1 MIFRMFN
8 LKIDASDRDEFVKVG
23 RHNLTT
29 SLANEPGTLT
39 MYATHADPAGTDNYI
54 FEVYQDEN
62 AYDIHAHSPQFK
74 DFTSMAKDVIKGR
87 SVTQLVP
94 QLLLEQPAGFT
105 VEDGQSTVQL
115 NKATLPSAEL
125 KTLLPKLRQA
135 VSNDPHFL
143 ACLVGVD
150 KESPEQVVLLAN
162 HDSAGVAHQYA
173 DLLPGKAINLY
184 PDTIISHG
192 GLDFEAD

>member
-29 SLANEPGTLT
+29 SLTNEPGTLT

-74 DFTSMAKDVIKGR
+74 DFTTMAKDVIKER
-87 SVTQLVP
+87 AVTQLKPV
-94 QLLLEQPAGFT
+94 LLVEQPAGFT
-105 VEDGQSTVQL
+105 IEDGQSTVQL
-115 NKATLPSAEL
+115 NRATLPSAEL
-125 KTLLPKLRQA
+125 KALLPKLRQA
-135 VSNDPHFL
+135 VLNDPHFL
-143 ACLVGVD
+143 ACLVGLDQEV
-150 KESPEQVVLLAN
+150 PEQVVILTTY
-162 HDSAGVAHQYA
+162 DSAGAAHHYT

-184 PDTIISHG
+184 PDTVVSHG